1 MRQEVLHSFPSE
13 VPLDKERL
21 MSDKAAPKSAPDV
34 DLSAEEA
41 RAVIETIADVERE
54 EAEEM
59 DRQDTA

>member
-1 MRQEVLHSFPSE
+1 
-13 VPLDKERL
+13 
-21 MSDKAAPKSAPDV
+21 MSDMAKPKSVPDA
-34 DLSAEEA
+34 DLSTEEA

>member
-1 MRQEVLHSFPSE
+1 
-13 VPLDKERL
+13 
-21 MSDKAAPKSAPDV
+21 MSDMPTPKSVPDA

-54 EAEEM
+54 EAEAM